1 LSGQGHSWKKKKK
14 WQKQNPDLSDAEAH
28 FWHIYQAT
36 AEGKSEGQ
44 SGSRFVCTFRS
55 TPIGLQNIGFNMFF
69 MASCLIFSLGYF
81 FRFKMDVYKD
91 RQNSQ
96 KMTKNNP
103 WIYLIE
109 PYTLPLSS

>member
-1 LSGQGHSWKKKKK
+1 MPKFIFGTSTKLLLREKVKVKVEVGLFAPSGA
-14 WQKQNPDLSDAEAH
+14 P
-28 FWHIYQAT
+28 
-36 AEGKSEGQ
+36 
-44 SGSRFVCTFRS
+44 
-55 TPIGLQNIGFNMFF
+55 PIGLQNIGFNMFF

-96 KMTKNNP
+96 KMTKNKP